1 MTEGLENT
9 RSENNQV
16 PPPPP
21 PLPCSVALRGIS
33 VFIREY
39 RENARGARGLTLT
52 AKNLMKSFQPFSLET
67 IVSSVSLLYIAS
79 QRLVRLRYT
88 AEEKSRCNPLSFA
101 NIQGYPHEF
110 STEPLYS

>member
-16 PPPPP
+16 PPP

-39 RENARGARGLTLT
+39 ARGARGLTLT
-52 AKNLMKSFQPFSLET
+52 AKNLMKSFQPFSSET

>member
-16 PPPPP
+16 SPP
-21 PLPCSVALRGIS
+21 PLPCSVALRGVS

-39 RENARGARGLTLT
+39 RENAYETRGLTLT
-52 AKNLMKSFQPFSLET
+52 AKNLMKSFQS
-67 IVSSVSLLYIAS
+67 
-79 QRLVRLRYT
+79 RY
-88 AEEKSRCNPLSFA
+88 NPLSFA